1 MPTLAFFF
9 VGSVLLLNG
18 LVILGRVD
26 ARSAAPL
33 NVLIGTI
40 VTGIAIRTAIQAGDP
55 IDPQAFDTVIRSAG
69 SLLFGLTYLYVG
81 IGSFANLSGRG
92 LGWYC
97 GWATGASVFL
107 GLVHYLRLDDPRS
120 GMLWV
125 LWAVL
130 FAAFFVTSGLGRR
143 RYESATGWF
152 TVLAACLTITVPG
165 ALMLLGTWDELPT
178 VAVTVAGLVLLV
190 VLVPLALRS
199 EPVEAAAE
207 A

>member
-33 NVLIGTI
+33 NVLIGAI
-40 VTGIAIRTAIQAGDP
+40 VTGIAIRSAILAGDP
-55 IDPQAFDTVIRSAG
+55 SQPEAFDGLIRSAG

-81 IGSFANLSGRG
+81 IGNFANLSGRG

-97 GWATGASVFL
+97 GWATGASIFI

-125 LWAVL
+125 LWAIL
-130 FAAFFVTSGLGRR
+130 FAAFFVTAGLGSR
-143 RYESATGWF
+143 RYESATGWI

-165 ALMLLGTWDELPT
+165 ALMLLGTWDELPAA
-178 VAVTVAGLVLLV
+178 AVTAAGLALIAVF
-190 VLVPLALRS
+190 VPLVLRS
-199 EPVEAAAE
+199 APVDAATEA
-207 A
+207 

>member
-9 VGSVLLLNG
+9 VGSVLLVNG

-33 NVLIGTI
+33 NILIGAI
-40 VTGIAIRTAIQAGDP
+40 VTGIAIRTAIQAGDTS
-55 IDPQAFDTVIRSAG
+55 DPQAFDTVIRSAG

-81 IGSFANLSGRG
+81 IGGFANLSGRG

-125 LWAVL
+125 LWAFL

-178 VAVTVAGLVLLV
+178 VAVTAAGVVLLAA
-190 VLVPLALRS
+190 LVPLVVRS
-199 EPVEAAAE
+199 GPVDAPAE

>member
-33 NVLIGTI
+33 NVLIGAI
-40 VTGIAIRTAIQAGDP
+40 VSGMAIRTAIQAGDLS
-55 IDPQAFDTVIRSAG
+55 DPQAFDSVIRSAG

-97 GWATGASVFL
+97 GWATGVSVFL
-107 GLVHYLRLDDPRS
+107 GLVHYVRLDDPRS

-125 LWAVL
+125 LWAFL
-130 FAAFFVTSGLGRR
+130 FAAFFVTLGLGRR

-152 TVLAACLTITVPG
+152 TVLAACLTISVPG
-165 ALMLLGTWDELPT
+165 ALMLLGTWNELPT
-178 VAVTVAGLVLLV
+178 VAVTAAGLVVLAT
-190 VLVPLALRS
+190 LVPLVRRS
-199 EPVEAAAE
+199 VPVDPLLDA
-207 A
+207 

>member
-33 NVLIGTI
+33 NILIGAI
-40 VTGIAIRTAIQAGDP
+40 VTGVAIRTAVQAGDLS
-55 IDPQAFDTVIRSAG
+55 DPQAFDSVTRSAG
-69 SLLFGLTYLYVG
+69 SMLFGLTYLYVG
-81 IGSFANLSGRG
+81 IGNFANLSGRG

-97 GWATGASVFL
+97 GWATGVSLFV
-107 GLVHYLRLDDPRS
+107 GLVHYLRLDDPRM

-125 LWAVL
+125 VWAFL
-130 FAAFFVTSGLGRR
+130 FAAFFVTAGLGRR

-165 ALMLLGTWDELPT
+165 GLMLLGTWEDVPS
-178 VAVTVAGLVLLV
+178 VAITAAGLVLLATLIP
-190 VLVPLALRS
+190 LVLRS
-199 EPVEAAAE
+199 ALVDPLVDA
-207 A
+207 

>member
-9 VGSVLLLNG
+9 VGSVLLVNG

-33 NVLIGTI
+33 NVLIGAI
-40 VTGIAIRTAIQAGDP
+40 VTGVAIRSAIQAGDLS
-55 IDPQAFDTVIRSAG
+55 DPQAFDSTVRSAG
-69 SLLFGLTYLYVG
+69 SMLFGLTYLYVG
-81 IGSFANLSGRG
+81 IGNLANLSGRG

-97 GWATGASVFL
+97 GWATGVSIFV
-107 GLVHYLRLDDPRS
+107 GLIHYLRLDDPRM

-125 LWAVL
+125 VWAFL
-130 FAAFFVTSGLGRR
+130 FAAFFLTAGLGLR

-152 TVLAACLTITVPG
+152 TVLASFLTITVPG

-178 VAVTVAGLVLLV
+178 VAITAVGVALIAT
-190 VLVPLALRS
+190 LVPLVLRS
-199 EPVEAAAE
+199 APDDTAAE

>member
-18 LVILGRVD
+18 LVVLGRID
-26 ARSAAPL
+26 ARSAGPL
-33 NVLIGTI
+33 NVMIGAI
-40 VTGIAIRTAIQAGDP
+40 VAAIAIRTAIQAGDP
-55 IDPQAFDTVIRSAG
+55 SQPEAFDSLIRAGG

-81 IGSFANLSGRG
+81 IGALANLSGRG

-97 GWATGASVFL
+97 GWATGAALFI

-120 GMLWV
+120 GMLWI
-125 LWAVL
+125 LWAIL
-130 FAAFFVTSGLGRR
+130 FATFFVTSGLGRR

-165 ALMLLGTWDELPT
+165 ALMLLGTWDELP
-178 VAVTVAGLVLLV
+178 VAAVTAAGLALIVAF
-190 VLVPLALRS
+190 VPLVLRS
-199 EPVEAAAE
+199 TPVDPAE
-207 A
+207 V

>member
-9 VGSVLLLNG
+9 VGSVLLVNG

-40 VTGIAIRTAIQAGDP
+40 VTGIAIRTAIQAGDLS
-55 IDPQAFDTVIRSAG
+55 DPQAFDTVMRSAG

-81 IGSFANLSGRG
+81 IGNFANLSGRG

-97 GWATGASVFL
+97 GWATGASIFI
-107 GLVHYLRLDDPRS
+107 GLVHYLRLDDPRA

-125 LWAVL
+125 LWAFL
-130 FAAFFVTSGLGRR
+130 FAAFFVTAGLGRR

-165 ALMLLGTWDELPT
+165 ALMLLGTWDDLPAA
-178 VAVTVAGLVLLV
+178 AVTAAGLVLIAV
-190 VLVPLALRS
+190 FVPLVLRS
-199 EPVEAAAE
+199 APVDAVVEA
-207 A
+207 

>member
-33 NVLIGTI
+33 NVMIGAI
-40 VTGIAIRTAIQAGDP
+40 VTGIAIRTAIQAGDLGEP
-55 IDPQAFDTVIRSAG
+55 EAFDSLIRAAG

-81 IGSFANLSGRG
+81 VGNFANLSGRG

-97 GWATGASVFL
+97 GWATGASVFI

-120 GMLWV
+120 GMLWM
-125 LWAVL
+125 LWAIL

-143 RYESATGWF
+143 RYESATGWI

-165 ALMLLGTWDELPT
+165 ALMLLGTWDELPAA
-178 VAVTVAGLVLLV
+178 AVTAAGLALIAVF
-190 VLVPLALRS
+190 VPLVLRS
-199 EPVEAAAE
+199 GPVEAAVE